1 MKWDFRP
8 CLYSIS
14 TATDQSL
21 NIFVHQFSFRR
32 KENVV
37 KLKLFPFLKT
47 EPDLTEQPR
56 CPPPP
61 ASPPPPKAKSK
72 SSIWSLSHFYTA
84 GRKTPPAA
92 SKSNK
97 HLEISSSL
105 CSDLFKGEIHLKK
118 TPDWENYQERLY
130 FFSTDESSWNES
142 RRSCQD
148 LGGDLVKIDSREEQ
162 EAEDRFWIGLTDA
175 EEEGRW
181 FWVDGSPLNESL
193 SFWSNGEPNNHAG
206 RTPAGEDCVR
216 MGKKGGADDLKCW
229 FDHSCDGLQKSI
241 CEKPEL
247 NFNREV

>member
-1 MKWDFRP
+1 MLETNEHLNSLKDKNEALRRN
-8 CLYSIS
+8 IS
-14 TATDQSL
+14 
-21 NIFVHQFSFRR
+21 
-32 KENVV
+32 
-37 KLKLFPFLKT
+37 

-61 ASPPPPKAKSK
+61 ASPPPPKAKS
-72 SSIWSLSHFYTA
+72 
-84 GRKTPPAA
+84 
-92 SKSNK
+92 
-97 HLEISSSL
+97 
-105 CSDLFKGEIHLKK
+105 EIHLKK

-162 EAEDRFWIGLTDA
+162 VFLEIRLRSLMEEAEDRFWIGLTDA

-241 CEKPEL
+241 CEKAKARPEPPHRIPPVHWDFL
-247 NFNREV
+247 PGSFPCKHPFWICSPL